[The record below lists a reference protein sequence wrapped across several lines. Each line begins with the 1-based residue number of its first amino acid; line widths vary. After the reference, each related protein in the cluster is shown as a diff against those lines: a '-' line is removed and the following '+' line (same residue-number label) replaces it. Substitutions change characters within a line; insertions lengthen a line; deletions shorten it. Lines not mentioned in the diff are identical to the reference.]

1 MSNIATVN
9 ALITAINFDRF
20 PEIEALHA
28 SDARFVSFR
37 GPILR
42 DSNAIA
48 DWHRKF
54 LVDYADCNYA
64 DIEYIED
71 GETVAIRATLE
82 AKGYDWRP
90 FSQRVVETFAFD
102 ATGEVLDRRLYGM
115 LRNIEFDKETAAAMK
130 EAEGFKGGS
139 ASATRTAVTSFYD
152 ALMSGDREAALAAF
166 TAGPALIDG
175 VNGIVTGGENILDF
189 LAAIP
194 APMMGQLRV
203 TGILAGERDALV
215 ELAIDPSRP
224 RFAAWVR
231 TVDGKIAVIE
241 RYAMLRELGVNP
253 FENLASDRHARSP
266 IFPG

>member
-28 SDARFVSFR
+28 PDARFVSFR

-102 ATGEVLDRRLYGM
+102 ATGEVVDRRLYGM

-166 TAGPALIDG
+166 TARPALIDG